1 MKVAG
6 FLWGGKAGDEGG
18 QALVESGLGCTGVQ
32 TGVLGRLRG
41 GWSVVKDGGLDDV
54 LQSGGEVDVD
64 GRGRST
70 GSHDESQ
77 TDSELNNCTNNT
89 DTALITMTDN
99 TQALMN
105 YSTNTETD

>member
-6 FLWGGKAGDEGG
+6 FLWGGVAGDEGG

-32 TGVLGRLRG
+32 AGVLGRLRG
-41 GWSVVKDGGLDDV
+41 GWSVVKDGGLDDG

-70 GSHDESQ
+70 GSHGESHR
-77 TDSELNNCTNNT
+77 TK
-89 DTALITMTDN
+89 
-99 TQALMN
+99 
-105 YSTNTETD
+105 

>member
-6 FLWGGKAGDEGG
+6 FLWGGVAGDEGG
-18 QALVESGLGCTGVQ
+18 QALVESSLGCTGVQ

-70 GSHDESQ
+70 GSHGESQ
-77 TDSELNNCTNNT
+77 TDTELNNT
-89 DTALITMTDN
+89 DTAQITLTPHK
-99 TQALMN
+99 
-105 YSTNTETD
+105 EH